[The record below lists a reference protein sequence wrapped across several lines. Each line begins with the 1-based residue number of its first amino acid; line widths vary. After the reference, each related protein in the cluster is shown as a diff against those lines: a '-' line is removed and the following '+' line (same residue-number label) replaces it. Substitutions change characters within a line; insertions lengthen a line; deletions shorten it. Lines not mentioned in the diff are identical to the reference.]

1 MERRKP
7 MSNIVEIIKVIEA
20 NLNTLNERI
29 ITLELNMNEIRK
41 EVRSL
46 REILTDDG
54 K

>member
-1 MERRKP
+1 